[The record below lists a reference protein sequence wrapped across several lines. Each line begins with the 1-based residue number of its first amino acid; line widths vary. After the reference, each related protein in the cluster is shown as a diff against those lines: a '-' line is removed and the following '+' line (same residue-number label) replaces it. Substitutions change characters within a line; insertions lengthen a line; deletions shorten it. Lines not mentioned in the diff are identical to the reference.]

1 MWEQPRIAD
10 LRPSDEVTGF
20 FVVRKKQIRTK
31 RETNEPYLSLELGDA
46 SGRIGASLWQE
57 AREWYDRLQEGNV
70 VKVQGTVLDF
80 QNRLHLSLKRVRLA
94 TESDPLE
101 EVDLL
106 PKSEVAPEELLAR
119 IEEVVEG
126 LDDVGLRE
134 LLQRVFTDEELRPR
148 LLQAPAAKLWHHSYV
163 GGLLEHTLS
172 VATIVDFLAAHYP
185 DVDRDLLVAGALL
198 HDIGKVFELEV
209 GGFVDYSDPGRLL
222 GHITLGVQLITVQAV
237 SVPELTANRLNQL
250 LHLVLSHHG
259 EPEKGSPVKPQTVE
273 AFLLHYA
280 DEMDSKVAGVQR
292 IVRKESEPGKQW
304 SGYVKLLD
312 RFIYL
317 GSKK

>member
-1 MWEQPRIAD
+1 MWQQPKIVD
-10 LRPSDEVTGF
+10 FRPSDEVTGF
-20 FVVRKKQIRTK
+20 FVVRKKQIKTR
-31 RETNEPYLSLELGDA
+31 RDTNEPYLSLELGDA

-57 AREWYDRLQEGNV
+57 PREWYDRLQEGDV

-94 TESDPLE
+94 TEEDPLDDVE
-101 EVDLL
+101 LL
-106 PKSEVAPEELLAR
+106 PRSEVPPEELLAR

-126 LDDVGLRE
+126 FDDPGLRE
-134 LLQRVFTDEELRPR
+134 LLQRIFADEELRPR
-148 LLQAPAAKLWHHSYV
+148 LLQAPAAKLWHHSYL

-172 VATIVDFLAAHYP
+172 VAAIADFLAEHYSG
-185 DVDRDLLVAGALL
+185 VDRDLLMAGALL
-198 HDIGKVFELEV
+198 HDIGKVLELEV
-209 GGFVDYSDPGRLL
+209 GGYLDYSDPGRLL
-222 GHITLGVQLITVQAV
+222 GHITLGVQMISRHAAQ
-237 SVPELTANRLNQL
+237 VPQLTLNRLNQL

-292 IVRKESEPGKQW
+292 IIRKESEPGKQW
-304 SGYVKLLD
+304 SNYVKLLD